1 MMALMT
7 LIGCASGGTSGD
19 AICQALSEPATEH
32 AAALALDGGPVS
44 VATGARLIR
53 GLDAGCAR

>member
-19 AICQALSEPATEH
+19 ALCSALAAPAAEH
-32 AAALALDGGPVS
+32 AAALANDGGPRS

-53 GLDAGCAR
+53 GLDAGCGR